1 MFYNH
6 VIVLCITVIHSFELL
21 FCVFNFQ
28 TKRLA
33 CVRKP
38 LISSKQ
44 EKYNKFML
52 PDLLQFLMKL
62 KKKYKHLSTTFF
74 QMKFELH
81 RNHETTFSLHN

>member
-6 VIVLCITVIHSFELL
+6 VIVLCITVIHSFELH

-44 EKYNKFML
+44 EKYKVHRL
-52 PDLLQFLMKL
+52 PEYRFVTFFNE
-62 KKKYKHLSTTFF
+62 KKKNTNISQRLSF
-74 QMKFELH
+74 K
-81 RNHETTFSLHN
+81 

>member
-44 EKYNKFML
+44 EKYKVHVTRFVTIFNET
-52 PDLLQFLMKL
+52 
-62 KKKYKHLSTTFF
+62 KKKIQTSLNDFLSN
-74 QMKFELH
+74 E
-81 RNHETTFSLHN
+81 S